1 MGLPPDG
8 LTPENIIKENIRL
21 KRSLGVRAK
30 AKMTTLI
37 AVLFLL
43 LLFTPT
49 RSFADGWILTT
60 VEFTITETGIL
71 PTKNWVT
78 LESFATILQC
88 NDRRSSLIK
97 QIDKERREI
106 KSMEDHSG
114 AIETDREL
122 RLLWLMYTTSKCVS
136 AR

>member
-1 MGLPPDG
+1 MSLPPAG
-8 LTPENIIKENIRL
+8 LTAENIIKENIRL
-21 KRSLGVRAK
+21 KGTLGVRAK

-37 AVLFLL
+37 AVAFSL
-43 LLFTPT
+43 LLFTPA
-49 RSFADGWILTT
+49 RSSADGWILTT
-60 VEFTITETGIL
+60 LEFTITETGIV
-71 PTKNWVT
+71 PTKNWLT

-97 QIDKERREI
+97 QIDKDRREI
-106 KSMEDHSG
+106 KSMEDHNG

-122 RLLWLMYTTSKCVS
+122 GLLWLMYTTSKCVS